1 MYKKILTG
9 NTLNEVNFM
18 KLKPFVFPV
27 LYISLIFMLVVG
39 LYFTTK
45 NMSND
50 MIESLEDVDYVSN
63 VILDDIIPVVNVDTI
78 VSNPYYGTNVTI
90 ARYYYNIEDDVDRQK
105 ESIIYYNNTYMPNS
119 GVDYTSN
126 SNFEV
131 VSILDGT
138 IIDIKEDELLGKI
151 VEVRHNNEL
160 VSSYAGLNEI
170 SVQKGESIT
179 QGMKLGVSGTNKIN
193 ESLGN
198 HLHFEVYQNGINID
212 PLKVI
217 GKKIGDF

>member
-1 MYKKILTG
+1 
-9 NTLNEVNFM
+9 M
-18 KLKPFVFPV
+18 KVKAFVFPV
-27 LYISLIFMLVVG
+27 LYISLISMLVVG
-39 LYFTTK
+39 LYLTTK
-45 NMSND
+45 EMSQ
-50 MIESLEDVDYVSN
+50 DVIDSFDDITYVSST
-63 VILDDIIPVVNVDTI
+63 ILDDVVPVLNVETIIV
-78 VSNPYYGTNVTI
+78 NPYNGENVKI
-90 ARYYYNIEDDVDRQK
+90 ARYYYNMEDDVDRQK

-119 GVDYTSN
+119 GVDYTSD